1 MAESGTKAGRE
12 AKSRRPKAKR
22 DPSAAAAASHPF
34 EVQPPGG
41 VGGGGGGL
49 EGSGSA
55 ADQFRDKKIRE
66 RRAKNSEQNEIV
78 MALP

>member
-41 VGGGGGGL
+41 GGGGGL